1 MEKPIIIQE
10 DMIPAIPAKI
20 KTTTRQVVK
29 AADWNNA
36 PTDTSPF
43 RIDNLH
49 WVWKS
54 KDKTK
59 SIGVVQPVQP
69 GDILWVKEAWRP
81 VEASSVGWCK
91 IEYKD
96 GLFCP
101 MMKSS
106 VCPARKELGV
116 RRS

>member
-43 RIDNLH
+43 RIDNMH
-49 WVWKS
+49 WAWQS

-81 VEASSVGWCK
+81 VEVSSAGWCK

-96 GLFCP
+96 GPFCP
-101 MMKSS
+101 MMKSLG
-106 VCPARKELGV
+106 CPARKELGV
-116 RRS
+116 HRS

>member
-69 GDILWVKEAWRP
+69 GDILWVKEAWAAGRG
-81 VEASSVGWCK
+81 VFRRMVQNRVQGRGYSV
-91 IEYKD
+91 
-96 GLFCP
+96 L
-101 MMKSS
+101 
-106 VCPARKELGV
+106 
-116 RRS
+116 